1 LWFDVATFLVSATTV
16 ATLALPR
23 RATSS
28 SSAHRVDFGRA
39 IRDLREGFVFIRRS
53 PMVRAVL
60 IGLACG
66 LGGGG
71 TVVPLGPVFSDKVLH
86 SGASGFGVLLTAFGI
101 GVAVGILVVSLV
113 QKRLPHGRVFLG
125 AAFTGGVCLIVAASM
140 AKLLAASLWIV
151 GFGLCTGTVYV
162 LGFSLLQ
169 SEVTDE
175 LRGRVFATLYASTRL
190 CLFLALVVAPVLATG
205 LDGISRAS
213 FNRRLRLGGFTVHLQ
228 GVRLTLWLGGLV
240 VIVAAALARRALR
253 SATPSSRALGSQA
266 PSS

>member
-1 LWFDVATFLVSATTV
+1 V

-23 RATSS
+23 RAPSTSE
-28 SSAHRVDFGRA
+28 HRVDFGRA
-39 IRDLREGFVFIRRS
+39 LRDLREGFVFIRRS

-71 TVVPLGPVFSDKVLH
+71 TVVPLGPVFSEKVLH
-86 SGASGFGVLLTAFGI
+86 TGSSGFGVLLTAFGV
-101 GVAVGILVVSLV
+101 GVALGILVVSLI

-125 AAFTGGVCLIVAASM
+125 AAFAGGVFLMASASM
-140 AKLLAASLWIV
+140 WTLALASLWIV
-151 GFGLCTGTVYV
+151 GFGLCAGTVYV
-162 LGFSLLQ
+162 LGFSMLQ

-205 LDGISRAS
+205 LDGISVATV
-213 FNRRLRLGGFTVHLQ
+213 NRRIHIGTFTVHLP

-253 SATPSSRALGSQA
+253 SAGPSLNREAR
-266 PSS
+266 SS